1 MSDPKSDPPQSAP
14 GSPTQSGPV
23 PGPAI
28 SLTGLTKVYPGA
40 TQAAVDG
47 LSLDI
52 PEGELVV
59 FVGPSGCGKT
69 TTLRLINRLEEPTS
83 GTIRVNGT
91 DVTDLAAHELRRGIG
106 YVIQQ
111 GGLFP
116 HQSIAD
122 NIACVPRL
130 LGWKRS
136 IIRDRVD
143 ELVELMRLD
152 PSMLDRYPSALSGG
166 QQQRVGVARALAA
179 DPPILLMD
187 EPYSAVDPVVRSEL
201 RTELRHIQAR
211 LNKTIVFVTHDIDEA
226 IELGDRVA
234 VFQNGGV
241 VAQYSVPTELL
252 ARPVNDFVETF
263 LGNDRALRRLS
274 LLTVTTARL
283 EPSTVTDRPKLQ
295 VDATISLR
303 SALDSLLSHSSE
315 RAEVIDLDGTALGV
329 VTIAAIADIASGA
342 PDTEPIKPWAAV
354 RRQQ

>member
-1 MSDPKSDPPQSAP
+1 MSDSSSDSFPSIP
-14 GSPTQSGPV
+14 GTDLNPS
-23 PGPAI
+23 PAI
-28 SLTGLTKVYPGA
+28 RLTDVTKIYPG
-40 TQAAVDG
+40 TDVPAVDG
-47 LSLDI
+47 LSLAI
-52 PEGELVV
+52 PDGELVV

-83 GTIRVNGT
+83 GSISVNGV
-91 DVTDLAAHELRRGIG
+91 DVTELAAHELRRGIG

-122 NIACVPRL
+122 NIGCVPKL

-136 IIRDRVD
+136 RIKERVE

-152 PSMLDRYPSALSGG
+152 PSLLDRYPSALSGG

-187 EPYSAVDPVVRSEL
+187 EPYSAVDPVVRAEL
-201 RTELRHIQAR
+201 RTELRDIQAR

-226 IELGDRVA
+226 IEVGDRVA

-241 VAQYSVPTELL
+241 IAQYAVPTELL
-252 ARPVNDFVETF
+252 ARPASEFVEKF
-263 LGNDRALRRLS
+263 LGGDRTLRRLS

-283 EPSTVTDRPKLQ
+283 QTPTSVDRPKVQ
-295 VDATISLR
+295 IDATISLR
-303 SALDSLLSHSSE
+303 GALDALLTNSTE
-315 RAEVIDLDGTALGV
+315 RAEVVDLDGTVLGII
-329 VTIAAIADIASGA
+329 TIDAISQIASGA
-342 PDTEPIKPWAAV
+342 PDTEPIQPWAAV